1 IATGNDWRAVEA
13 GAHAYAS
20 RHGEYSSMTEW
31 SIDQEGN
38 LVGKLEL
45 PMAVGTVGGSINVHP
60 MSKLALKILDIQS
73 ADELAQVIV
82 AVGLAQNLGA
92 LKALVTDGIQKG
104 HMALHSRSVAISAGA
119 TGELVDMI
127 AKKLVE
133 SKDIR
138 V

>member
-1 IATGNDWRAVEA
+1 
-13 GAHAYAS
+13 
-20 RHGEYSSMTEW
+20 
-31 SIDQEGN
+31 
-38 LVGKLEL
+38 GKLGL
-45 PMAVGTVGGSINVHP
+45 PMAVGTVTGSINVHP

-73 ADELAQVIV
+73 PDELAQVIV
-82 AVGLAQNLGA
+82 AVSLSHHLGA

-133 SKDIR
+133 TKDIR
-138 V
+138 VSNAKQLLKDYKK